1 MSTHPHGNP
10 TAAQR
15 QTRAFLQMAVVNGI
29 LLGAAV
35 LLVFVFPVFG
45 PTDSVLWILIVA
57 AVLSGLNTLWT
68 VRRLGAANRAEAAAG
83 GVPLTKAVPAG
94 PFELVVEDVAT
105 ISGRG
110 TIVSGV
116 VASGGLQR
124 GQRITVVRDGQVL
137 RSAKVAAIEVA
148 RKQVASAQ
156 QGDRIG
162 VQLAGVATRNDL
174 QQGDR
179 LTG

>member
-1 MSTHPHGNP
+1 MSTSPNGSP

-15 QTRAFLQMAVVNGI
+15 QTRAFLQMAMVNGV

-35 LLVFVFPVFG
+35 IVVFVFPVFG

-57 AVLSGLNTLWT
+57 AILSGLNTLWT

-94 PFELVVEDVAT
+94 PFELVVEEVAT
-105 ISGRG
+105 VQGRG

-116 VASGGLQR
+116 VASGSLQR
-124 GQRITVVRDGQVL
+124 GQRITVLRNGQVL
-137 RSAKVAAIEVA
+137 RSAKVAAIEA
-148 RKQVASAQ
+148 SRKQVATAQ
-156 QGDRIG
+156 SGDRIG

-179 LTG
+179 LTS

>member
-1 MSTHPHGNP
+1 MSSHPNDVP

-15 QTRAFLQMAVVNGI
+15 QTRAFLQMAVVNGV

-35 LLVFVFPVFG
+35 LVVFVFPVFG

-57 AVLSGLNTLWT
+57 AILSGLNTLWT
-68 VRRLGAANRAEAAAG
+68 VRRLGAANRAEAAGAA
-83 GVPLTKAVPAG
+83 VPLAEAVPTG
-94 PFELVVEDVAT
+94 PFELVVEEVFT
-105 ISGRG
+105 IKGRG
-110 TIVSGV
+110 TVVTGV
-116 VASGGLQR
+116 VATGGLRR
-124 GQRITVVRDGQVL
+124 GQRVTVVRAGQVV
-137 RSAKVAAIEVA
+137 RSAKVAAIEA
-148 RKQVASAQ
+148 SRKQVDAARA
-156 QGDRIG
+156 GDRIG